1 MAPAPSP
8 PRKRVAL
15 ALLPL
20 ASLVIVPA
28 ILLGPIV
35 LGGRVFLPQVPAA
48 LEPYRSE
55 DPERAAR
62 ARKGMNYVE
71 ADRLFPVLSDQ
82 IAMREALHDGELPLW
97 EPNLGLGVPLFAGSL
112 AGASYPPNWLAF
124 LVPPELAAGPLAA
137 LALFLAA
144 LGAWLFL
151 GRIGLSLPA
160 RLFGA
165 LAYQT
170 GGFGIANLFLFM
182 KIDAA
187 LYLPWALWGIEG
199 LAQRKRYAG
208 LFLVLALTA
217 SATAGMPTI
226 TFFVGAL
233 SALYAL
239 LRFSPLGRGV
249 GRTSSGVGRAAL
261 GLALGAVGGS
271 VALLPMLETSR
282 QSERQTASR
291 AEIAAGALPPATAFG
306 IVLADFVGSPTEATP
321 SGALPVAWW
330 ITPKERAPS
339 AESANQL
346 EWNTYAGAVTVV
358 LALVALVSV
367 PARALVPCSMLVLV
381 LGFAQAWPLVRWLYA
396 LPGFNVGTPSR
407 VLSAAWFLWPWL
419 AALGIE
425 AWIERRPRAIP
436 ALFGFS
442 VLALGAGF
450 VGRQTIEPES
460 WARNLEQ
467 QIVER
472 YDEAQTTADVRERLP
487 LDGTLA
493 AADRLDDSCALLF
506 GSGLALL
513 IACAAGLLLGNNA
526 RAFPVKSRGLIA
538 LACAAPLLG
547 FLTVL
552 PRALEPAGG
561 VPPALLVL
569 FGAALSIALFWAL
582 FAAEQLPAFAPLVVA
597 LLAEGTLAAQGHV
610 SGRRVEDGLF
620 PPSAGI
626 DAIREAAGDGRVIR
640 YDESASG
647 IADVENL
654 ARPNM
659 LQVGSVADLTPW
671 IVFPPRTF
679 NALFAALDPSS
690 RCAQGVSR
698 ISQVALLAHPILDL
712 VRAKAVLSRQPIS
725 HPRLAPV
732 LERPGFC
739 VYRRSGAFAPT
750 RLVREA
756 LPVPSD
762 EEALELLAQRAIDLT
777 RVTVLA
783 PEHADRARSFADAPP
798 EDAGRIARFERPTR
812 GRVELEIDSPEGAW
826 LVLHEQHHPG
836 WRASV
841 NGQEVPLLRA
851 DHVYQAVRV
860 PAGKSEA
867 VFYYAPRSFRWGVW
881 LTLGALALSA
891 FLARRFKL

>member
-20 ASLVIVPA
+20 APLLIVPA

-35 LGGRVFLPQVPAA
+35 LRGRVFLPQVPAA
-48 LEPYRSE
+48 LEPYLSE

-62 ARKGMNYVE
+62 AMEGMNYVE

-82 IAMREALHDGELPLW
+82 IAMRDAFSGGELPLW
-97 EPNLGLGVPLFAGSL
+97 EPKLGLGVPLFAGSL

-124 LVPPELAAGPLAA
+124 LLPPELAAGPLAA
-137 LALFLAA
+137 LSLFLAA
-144 LGAWLFL
+144 LGAWLFF

-170 GGFGIANLFLFM
+170 GGFGIANLFLYM
-182 KIDAA
+182 KVDAA
-187 LYLPWALWGIEG
+187 LYLPWALWGVEG
-199 LAQRKRYAG
+199 LAQRKRYAS

-239 LRFSPLGRGV
+239 LRFSPLARGSGRF
-249 GRTSSGVGRAAL
+249 SSGVGRAAL
-261 GLALGAVGGS
+261 GLVLGVVGGS
-271 VALLPMLETSR
+271 VALLPMLETSQ

-291 AEIAAGALPPATAFG
+291 EEIAAGALPAATAFG

-330 ITPKERAPS
+330 ITPKERAVS

-346 EWNTYAGAVTVV
+346 EWNTYAGGVTVV

-396 LPGFNVGTPSR
+396 LPGFNVGSPGR

-419 AALGIE
+419 AALGID

-450 VGRQTIEPES
+450 AGRQTIEPES

-467 QIVER
+467 QLIER
-472 YDEAQTTADVRERLP
+472 YDEAQTAADVHERLP
-487 LDGTLA
+487 LDGMLA
-493 AADRLDDSCALLF
+493 AARRLDDSCALLF

-513 IACAAGLLLGNNA
+513 IACATGLLLGNSA
-526 RAFPVKSRGLIA
+526 QAFPAKSRGLIA
-538 LACAAPLLG
+538 LACATPLLG
-547 FLTVL
+547 FLPAL
-552 PRALEPAGG
+552 PRGLEPGG
-561 VPPALLVL
+561 VPPALQALSAV
-569 FGAALSIALFWAL
+569 GLSIALAWAS
-582 FAAEQLPAFAPLVVA
+582 FSARELPRFVPLAVA
-597 LLAEGTLAAQGHV
+597 LLAEGTLAARGHV
-610 SGRRVEDGLF
+610 SGRPLDHGLF

-640 YDESASG
+640 YDASASG

-659 LQVGSVADLTPW
+659 LQVSSVADLTPW

-679 NALFAALDPSS
+679 NALFAALDPRS
-690 RCAQGVSR
+690 RRAQGISR
-698 ISQVALLAHPILDL
+698 ISQASLLAHPILDL
-712 VRAKAVLSRQPIS
+712 VRAKAVLSREPLS

-739 VYRRSGAFAPT
+739 VYRRSGAFAPA
-750 RLVREA
+750 RVVRTALSVPDDEA
-756 LPVPSD
+756 G
-762 EEALELLAQRAIDLT
+762 LELLAAGAVDLT
-777 RVTVLA
+777 QATVLA
-783 PEHADRARSFADAPP
+783 PEHAHRARSFADAPP
-798 EDAGRIARFERPTR
+798 QDAGRIAKIERPER
-812 GRVELEIDSPEGAW
+812 GRIELEIESPDGAW

-841 NGQEVPLLRA
+841 NGEEVPLLRA
-851 DHVYQAVRV
+851 DQVYQAVRV
-860 PAGKSEA
+860 PAGTSEV
-867 VFYYAPRSFRWGVW
+867 VFGYAPRSFRWGVW